1 MGLISQKD
9 VSSVS
14 VSEVTG
20 QLARIQSQADGDA
33 AAARRAGDSAGA
45 AHDAADHCGRGV
57 GPAEEGDEHRLPW
70 PRRGDHDLHAVRGVH
85 GVLRPLP
92 RLLRGADGCRCIV
105 PARHARPVAQAH

>member
-33 AAARRAGDSAGA
+33 AVALLD
-45 AHDAADHCGRGV
+45 DYD
-57 GPAEEGDEHRLPW
+57 
-70 PRRGDHDLHAVRGVH
+70 
-85 GVLRPLP
+85 
-92 RLLRGADGCRCIV
+92 RLLLNSAITSSSFK
-105 PARHARPVAQAH
+105 